1 MSPKSRILIVEDD
14 AAVRRGVADALGFH
28 GYESLEASDGQAG
41 LELALSSAPDLVLLD
56 VMMPKMDGFEVLTAL
71 RQKAPG
77 MPVILLTARGAE
89 EDKVR
94 GLRAGADDYVV
105 KPFSPLE
112 LLARVEAVLRRSAER
127 TQVATEQVTIAERTI
142 DFAKRQVTLP
152 DGATVEL
159 TERESE
165 LLAFMI
171 ANPDRAISREELL
184 RYVWKIN
191 PKGLETRTVDMLV
204 ARLRER
210 LQDKSDTPAIIA
222 TVRGQGYRLANAPD
236 LVE

>member
-1 MSPKSRILIVEDD
+1 MSPKSRILVVEDD
-14 AAVRRGVADALGFH
+14 AAVRRGVVDALSFH
-28 GYESLEASDGQAG
+28 GYESFEAADGESG
-41 LELALSSAPDLVLLD
+41 LELALSSGPDLVLLD

-77 MPVILLTARGAE
+77 LPVILLTAKGAE
-89 EDKVR
+89 VDKVR

-127 TQVATEQVTIAERTI
+127 THVAKDQVAIAGRNI

-152 DGATVEL
+152 DGSSVEI

-165 LLAFMI
+165 LLAFLI

-210 LQDKSDTPAIIA
+210 LQDKLETPAIIA
-222 TVRGQGYRLANAPD
+222 TVRGQGYRLANAPEA
-236 LVE
+236 VE

>member
-1 MSPKSRILIVEDD
+1 MSQSPHRILVIEDD
-14 AAVRRGVADALGFH
+14 AAVRRGVVDALGFH
-28 GYESLEASDGQAG
+28 GYETSEAVDGPSG
-41 LELALSSAPDLVLLD
+41 LEKALAATPDLVLLD
-56 VMMPKMDGFEVLTAL
+56 VMLPHMDGFCVLDNL
-71 RQKAPG
+71 RRKAPG
-77 MPVILLTARGAE
+77 LPVILLTARGAE
-89 EDKVR
+89 VDRIR

-127 TQVATEQVTIAERTI
+127 TQVTSEVVDIGGRRI
-142 DFAKRQVTLP
+142 DFARRLARLQ
-152 DGATVEL
+152 DGTEIEL

-165 LLAFMI
+165 LLAFLV
-171 ANPDRAISREELL
+171 ANPDRAIAREELL

-210 LQDKSDTPAIIA
+210 LGDKGVSAQVIA
-222 TVRGQGYRLANAPD
+222 TVRGQGYRLASTPEPA
-236 LVE
+236 

>member
-1 MSPKSRILIVEDD
+1 MSSKSRILVVEDD
-14 AAVRRGVADALGFH
+14 AAVRRGVVDALGFH
-28 GYESLEASDGQAG
+28 GYESFEAADGASG
-41 LELALSSAPDLVLLD
+41 LELALSLGPDLVLLD
-56 VMMPKMDGFEVLTAL
+56 VMMPKMDGFEVLTSL
-71 RQKAPG
+71 RKKTPG
-77 MPVILLTARGAE
+77 LPVILLTAKGAE

-127 TQVATEQVTIAERTI
+127 TQVAKDRVTIASRTI

-152 DGATVEL
+152 DHSQVEI

-165 LLAFMI
+165 LLAFLI

-191 PKGLETRTVDMLV
+191 PKGLETRTVDMLI

-222 TVRGQGYRLANAPD
+222 TVRGQGYRLANVPEG
-236 LVE
+236 VE

>member
-1 MSPKSRILIVEDD
+1 MPQSPHRILVVEDD
-14 AAVRRGVADALGFH
+14 AAVRRGVVDALGFH
-28 GYESLEASDGQAG
+28 GYEASEAIDGPSG
-41 LELALSSAPDLVLLD
+41 LERALATAPDLVLLD
-56 VMMPKMDGFEVLTAL
+56 VMLPRMDGFCVLDTL
-71 RQKAPG
+71 RKKAPG
-77 MPVILLTARGAE
+77 LPVILLTARGAE

-112 LLARVEAVLRRSAER
+112 LLARVDAVLRRSAER
-127 TQVATEQVTIAERTI
+127 TQVAFDRVQVAGRQI
-142 DFAKRQVTLP
+142 DFAKRSVRLP
-152 DGATVEL
+152 SGSEVEL

-165 LLAFMI
+165 LLAFLV
-171 ANPDRAISREELL
+171 ANPDRAIAREELL

-210 LQDKSDTPAIIA
+210 LEDKGASAEVIA
-222 TVRGQGYRLANAPD
+222 TVRGQGYRLAASP
-236 LVE
+236 VPI

>member
-1 MSPKSRILIVEDD
+1 MSSKSRILDVEDD
-14 AAVRRGVADALGFH
+14 AAVRRGVVDALGFH
-28 GYESLEASDGQAG
+28 GYESFEAADGASG
-41 LELALSSAPDLVLLD
+41 LELALSLGPDLVLLD
-56 VMMPKMDGFEVLTAL
+56 VMMPKMDGFEVLTSL
-71 RQKAPG
+71 RKKAPG
-77 MPVILLTARGAE
+77 LPVILLTAKGAE

-127 TQVATEQVTIAERTI
+127 TQVAKDRVTIASRTI

-152 DGATVEL
+152 DHSHVEI

-165 LLAFMI
+165 LLAFLI

-191 PKGLETRTVDMLV
+191 PKGLETRTVDMLI

-222 TVRGQGYRLANAPD
+222 TVRGQGYRLANVPEG
-236 LVE
+236 VE